1 MRFFQ
6 LLLLTILFIAN
17 VAAAAVFDL
26 PRRKSGLW
34 DFRMTNQYGK
44 GATSVQQCVDEKTD
58 DLMKSE
64 TQSGDKLSCSKNDL
78 RKEGDTVISESIC
91 KLNGS
96 TAKTRAVFTG
106 RFDSAYKADIKSTYE
121 PPMAGMRES
130 STVIEAK
137 WLGPCQPGQKPGDIM
152 IPGMPN
158 LNRKDMMKEPVKKP

>member
-6 LLLLTILFIAN
+6 LLLLAILFIAN
-17 VAAAAVFDL
+17 VAAAAVFDP

-158 LNRKDMMKEPVKKP
+158 LNRQDMMKEPVKKP